1 VVQINGAAHE
11 LRAVPAHFIVHFVAP
26 TLPRTEYSGGTI
38 MSAYIVVQVEV
49 TEPAGYDDYK
59 KMVPSSLAAYGG
71 KFVVRGGACETLEG
85 SWQPKRLVVLEFPS
99 VAKAKQWWS
108 SDEYRE
114 AKALRQ
120 RTATSEMIVVEGA
133 A

>member
-1 VVQINGAAHE
+1 
-11 LRAVPAHFIVHFVAP
+11 
-26 TLPRTEYSGGTI
+26 

-49 TEPAGYDDYK
+49 TEPAGYDEYK

-85 SWQPKRLVVLEFPS
+85 SWRPKRLVVLEFPS
-99 VAKAKQWWS
+99 VAKAKQWWAS
-108 SDEYRE
+108 NEYSDG
-114 AKALRQ
+114 KALRQ
-120 RTATSEMIVVEGA
+120 RTAKSEMIVVEGA

>member
-1 VVQINGAAHE
+1 
-11 LRAVPAHFIVHFVAP
+11 
-26 TLPRTEYSGGTI
+26 

-49 TEPAGYDDYK
+49 TEPAGYDEYK

-99 VAKAKQWWS
+99 VAKAKQWWA
-108 SDEYRE
+108 SDEYRD

-120 RTATSEMIVVEGA
+120 RTAKTEMIVVEGA

>member
-1 VVQINGAAHE
+1 
-11 LRAVPAHFIVHFVAP
+11 
-26 TLPRTEYSGGTI
+26 
-38 MSAYIVVQVEV
+38 MSAYLIVQVEV
-49 TEPAGYDDYK
+49 TEPAGYDQYK

-99 VAKAKQWWS
+99 VAKAKHWWAS
-108 SDEYRE
+108 EEYRD

-120 RTATSEMIVVEGA
+120 RAAKTEMIVVEGIA
-133 A
+133 

>member
-1 VVQINGAAHE
+1 
-11 LRAVPAHFIVHFVAP
+11 
-26 TLPRTEYSGGTI
+26 

-49 TEPAGYDDYK
+49 TEPAGYDEYK
-59 KMVPSSLAAYGG
+59 KMVPVSLAAYGG

-99 VAKAKQWWS
+99 VAKAKQWWA
-108 SDEYRE
+108 SDEYHD

-120 RTATSEMIVVEGA
+120 RTAKTEMIVVEGA

>member
-1 VVQINGAAHE
+1 
-11 LRAVPAHFIVHFVAP
+11 
-26 TLPRTEYSGGTI
+26 

-49 TEPAGYDDYK
+49 TEPAGYDEYK

-99 VAKAKQWWS
+99 VAKAKQWWAS
-108 SDEYRE
+108 NEYRE
-114 AKALRQ
+114 AKALRR
-120 RTATSEMIVVEGA
+120 RTAKSEMIVVEGA

>member
-1 VVQINGAAHE
+1 
-11 LRAVPAHFIVHFVAP
+11 
-26 TLPRTEYSGGTI
+26 

-49 TEPAGYDDYK
+49 TEPAGYDEYK
-59 KMVPSSLAAYGG
+59 KIVPSSLAAYGG

-99 VAKAKQWWS
+99 VAKAKQWWA

-114 AKALRQ
+114 AKTLRQ
-120 RTATSEMIVVEGA
+120 RTAKTEMIVVEGA

>member
-1 VVQINGAAHE
+1 
-11 LRAVPAHFIVHFVAP
+11 
-26 TLPRTEYSGGTI
+26 

-120 RTATSEMIVVEGA
+120 RTAKSEMIVVEGA

>member
-1 VVQINGAAHE
+1 
-11 LRAVPAHFIVHFVAP
+11 
-26 TLPRTEYSGGTI
+26 

-99 VAKAKQWWS
+99 VARAKEWWAS
-108 SDEYRE
+108 SEYRD

-120 RTATSEMIVVEGA
+120 RTAKTEMIVVEGA